1 MRCRWTVPQTRSTK
15 IPSPPEVFW
24 ETFSAGGQNQ
34 PYGTFLPFL
43 KSLGGT
49 GARGRGNCS
58 QRLTR
63 NPFRRWDRTNRMV
76 RFPLSSKAWEGWGC
90 EERKLFPKTYWEP
103 SPPGGRTNLSTFHP
117 FLKSLGGMG
126 ARGKGTFF
134 KRFPSPAKTPNSV
147 LSNSFGGYRF
157 CKASK
162 RGFWGSGSTRQTS
175 SKTMVA
181 MSPRVKGGQ
190 ASWGVEGLPVRTK
203 AAKQSDISRER
214 NSDSL

>member
-103 SPPGGRTNLSTFHP
+103 SPPGGRTNRMGRF
-117 FLKSLGGMG
+117 SL
-126 ARGKGTFF
+126 
-134 KRFPSPAKTPNSV
+134 
-147 LSNSFGGYRF
+147 
-157 CKASK
+157 
-162 RGFWGSGSTRQTS
+162 S
-175 SKTMVA
+175 SKVWEGWGRGGREPFSKGSLPPQKPQTPSFQTVLA
-181 MSPRVKGGQ
+181 VTAFVRRRREASGVRAPPGRRHRRPWWPCPPR
-190 ASWGVEGLPVRTK
+190 
-203 AAKQSDISRER
+203 
-214 NSDSL
+214 